1 MNFSFSVSQSPDSA
15 KGVSVN
21 INLADSIL
29 NSYLAN
35 REDKSY
41 LKAVYSSN
49 FSTDPYGDAANRENL
64 LLEEQFSLA
73 INFMEQSF
81 KEKKCDISRKDF
93 TNFLDEYSV
102 EYQNDLALLTK
113 GKHKSKSEKKDSE
126 NKATKRG
133 DFCIKYNTCSAKS
146 NVAYDC
152 VSEIVSLY
160 QQAKLEASEY
170 QSVTTANMG
179 TDKYYNNSL
188 DDSPYDIKYDIS
200 VIEKII
206 FESVDEKDQTFFYP
220 SVA

>member
-102 EYQNDLALLTK
+102 EYQNDLAPLTK
-113 GKHKSKSEKKDSE
+113 D
-126 NKATKRG
+126 
-133 DFCIKYNTCSAKS
+133 
-146 NVAYDC
+146 
-152 VSEIVSLY
+152 L
-160 QQAKLEASEY
+160 
-170 QSVTTANMG
+170 
-179 TDKYYNNSL
+179 
-188 DDSPYDIKYDIS
+188 
-200 VIEKII
+200 
-206 FESVDEKDQTFFYP
+206 
-220 SVA
+220 